1 MMVEFAYFIGF
12 DYMPVKMFIFQ
23 MAREE
28 ERVVV
33 VIGFEGSPFD
43 LIRSQGMSSHLGT
56 SSFRANVPL
65 LVELHVCYDWDTS
78 ITYLVTHP

>member
-33 VIGFEGSPFD
+33 VKGFEGS
-43 LIRSQGMSSHLGT
+43 H
-56 SSFRANVPL
+56 
-65 LVELHVCYDWDTS
+65 S
-78 ITYLVTHP
+78 I